1 MSGSVTKACSGCVVI
16 GTRIPAIRAISEV
29 QPAVAETTTGAET
42 SPALVETP
50 VTLPPSTFTPVTS
63 TP

>member
-1 MSGSVTKACSGCVVI
+1 MSGSVTNACSGWVVI

-29 QPAVAETTTGAET
+29 QPATAEMTTGAET
-42 SPALVETP
+42 SPADVETP
-50 VTLPPSTFTPVTS
+50 VTLPPSTFTSVTS